1 MGSRSVRHRPTKL
14 CSHRHHEPVK
24 RPADGSEKGIGAM
37 RVIRWTS
44 RSRRGSVSVELALIV
59 TLFLFPLIAG
69 TLDSLFVL
77 VLRYQA
83 NQAIQSVYL
92 FAWANPSAST
102 NSSSISSV
110 LNLASASDLAP
121 FSLVSAPTTTTTCLQ
136 TDGSSTATSNG
147 ACSSGTTQTNVTYHI
162 VASAQLPIPLLIF
175 PATYNYNLVGTV
187 TVQ

>member
-1 MGSRSVRHRPTKL
+1 MSQFKPYVH
-14 CSHRHHEPVK
+14 
-24 RPADGSEKGIGAM
+24 GSEQGQAM
-37 RVIRWTS
+37 KRMARGTA

-59 TLFLFPLIAG
+59 SLFLFPLIAA

-102 NSSSISSV
+102 NSSSISNV
-110 LNLASASDLAP
+110 LSLASSSDLAA

-136 TDGSSTATSNG
+136 TDGSSTASSNG
-147 ACSSGTTQTNVTYHI
+147 ACSSGTTQTNVTYQI
-162 VASAQLPIPLLIF
+162 AATAQLPIPLLVF
-175 PATYNYNLVGTV
+175 PAKYNYTLVGTV